1 MEITKLQYVEGV
13 PLQLKQQQQLSKV
26 KTTLCLNCRIK

>member
-13 PLQLKQQQQLSKV
+13 PLQLKQQQLSKV